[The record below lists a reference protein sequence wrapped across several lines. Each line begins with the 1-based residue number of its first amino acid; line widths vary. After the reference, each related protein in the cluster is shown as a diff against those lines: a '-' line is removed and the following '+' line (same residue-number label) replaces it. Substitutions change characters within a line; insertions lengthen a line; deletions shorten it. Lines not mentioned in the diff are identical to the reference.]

1 MGFAERL
8 RRDFSTV
15 TLVLIPV
22 AIAINVVIGQ
32 IVVLLKLPVYLDSI
46 GTVLVAI
53 LAGPWAGALTGTL
66 SNVIWGIA
74 IDPNAL
80 PWFPVALLI
89 GLTAGI
95 CANFGWFKTWWGVLL
110 TGLIVS
116 IVAAIASAFI
126 NVALYGGI
134 TASGSSF
141 LTAYLLASG
150 RGVVESVL
158 ATNFIFEPID
168 KVATC
173 FLAWA
178 VVKGLSSRYVAR
190 FPRAEN
196 VLGAP
201 AAPTS
206 YARR

>member
-1 MGFAERL
+1 M
-8 RRDFSTV
+8 
-15 TLVLIPV
+15 
-22 AIAINVVIGQ
+22 N
-32 IVVLLKLPVYLDSI
+32 
-46 GTVLVAI
+46 
-53 LAGPWAGALTGTL
+53 
-66 SNVIWGIA
+66 
-74 IDPNAL
+74 
-80 PWFPVALLI
+80 LLI

-95 CANFGWFKTWWGVLL
+95 CANYGWFKSWWGVLI
-110 TGLIVS
+110 TGVIIA

-150 RGVVESVL
+150 RGLIESVL

-168 KVATC
+168 KIATC

-190 FPRAEN
+190 FPRSGN
-196 VLGAP
+196 VLETPVAS
-201 AAPTS
+201 AS
-206 YARR
+206 YAQR